1 MIRQNKYGTR
11 RVDGVGKVRRIG
23 LGAGMVALVVGILL
37 IVTAGLDLS
46 EPESMFTDTL
56 LQVMPFMLSGLG
68 LSAAGI
74 ILLQYFIRKRFY

>member
-1 MIRQNKYGTR
+1 MIRQNKYGTW
-11 RVDGVGKVRRIG
+11 RVDGQH
-23 LGAGMVALVVGILL
+23 GILL